1 MIEIVVEDEAW
12 TAALPEAENWTLRAA
27 EAALRTPAAFALAPG
42 IGGLL
47 DVTILLTDDDS
58 SADLNGRFLGKTGP
72 TNVLSFPAPATAR
85 PHLGDIALAF
95 GVCAREA
102 EVQEKTLSHH
112 LAHLTVHGVLH
123 LLGWDHLTDAEADA
137 MEGLERDILA
147 SFHVPDPYLGDRGH
161 G

>member
-12 TAALPEAENWTLRAA
+12 TAALPEAENWTLKAA
-27 EAALRTPAAFALAPG
+27 EAVLRTRAAFALAPG
-42 IGGLL
+42 IGEPL
-47 DVTILLTDDDS
+47 DVTILLTDDES
-58 SADLNGRFLGKTGP
+58 SADLNGRFLGKSGP
-72 TNVLSFPAPATAR
+72 TNVLSFPAPETAR

-102 EVQEKTLSHH
+102 EAQGKTLGHH

-137 MEGLERDILA
+137 MEGLEREILA

>member
-12 TAALPEAENWTLRAA
+12 TAALPEAEDWTLRAA
-27 EAALRTPAAFALAPG
+27 EAVLGTRAAFALPAGEGEP
-42 IGGLL
+42 L
-47 DVTILLTDDDS
+47 DITILLTDDAA
-58 SADLNGRFLGKTGP
+58 SADLNGRFLGKDGP
-72 TNVLSFPAPATAR
+72 TNVLSFPAPETAR

-95 GVCAREA
+95 GVCVREA
-102 EVQEKTLSHH
+102 AAQDKTLAHH

-137 MEGLERDILA
+137 MEGLEREILA
-147 SFHVPDPYLGDRGH
+147 GFHVPDPYLGDRGH

>member
-12 TAALPEAENWTLRAA
+12 TAALPQAEDWTLKAA
-27 EAALRTPAAFALAPG
+27 ETALQEKRAFVMGVRPAPFD
-42 IGGLL
+42 I
-47 DVTILLTDDDS
+47 TILLTDDDS
-58 SADLNGRFLGKTGP
+58 SADLNGRFLGKAGP
-72 TNVLSFPAPATAR
+72 TNVLSFPAPETAR

-102 EVQEKTLSHH
+102 EAQGKTLDHH

-123 LLGWDHLTDAEADA
+123 LLGWDHLTDSEAEA

-147 SFHVPDPYLGDRGH
+147 SFHIPDPYLSDRGH